1 MVLDGAGI
9 GRKICAGHGVKQPTI
24 LDILLFLFS
33 VKIIGPTCKNE
44 PRFYTQRGPA
54 NQRGPRGLPAMDRY
68 PTTRAFSFLEKA
80 IPLQFIL
87 FFCNL

>member
-1 MVLDGAGI
+1 MRRARGKTTNDFGYSS
-9 GRKICAGHGVKQPTI
+9 
-24 LDILLFLFS
+24 FLFS

-87 FFCNL
+87 FFATYNF